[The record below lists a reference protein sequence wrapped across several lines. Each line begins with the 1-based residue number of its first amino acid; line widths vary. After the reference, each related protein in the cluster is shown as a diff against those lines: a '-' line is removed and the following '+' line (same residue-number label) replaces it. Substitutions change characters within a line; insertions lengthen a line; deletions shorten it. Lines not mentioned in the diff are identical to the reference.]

1 MVIAIA
7 APAMGDWVTM
17 AEPTTTTTRRIARC
31 SKHAFAPSA
40 SFRPRNGGTGNVTL
54 PGERHQTGLCRAGLA
69 SDSPEAGDDPV
80 NETDPLGLWGWNPIS
95 DVSQA
100 AGDVGHYVVT
110 HKKGIEVGVGIGLGV
125 LAAGTGVGA
134 LVEGSVLLAS
144 VSVAAGLGASALDY
158 GPCVNGNDTAACV
171 GLGLGLTGA
180 VTGGFGLAG
189 AGLVAAEIIA
199 EDSTAAAILGG
210 LGAFGWNVGIAG
222 TIIDAT
228 TGIASASSLCSTT
241 K

>member
-1 MVIAIA
+1 MRARSYSSQT
-7 APAMGDWVTM
+7 GSF
-17 AEPTTTTTRRIARC
+17 TTRDP
-31 SKHAFAPSA
+31 AFA
-40 SFRPRNGGTGNVTL
+40 VTDTAYTYAE
-54 PGERHQTGLCRAGLA
+54 G
-69 SDSPEAGDDPV
+69 DPV
-80 NETDPLGLWGWNPIS
+80 NASDPLGLWGWNPIF

-144 VSVAAGLGASALDY
+144 VSVVAGLGASALDY
-158 GPCVNGNDTAACV
+158 RPCVNGNDTAACI